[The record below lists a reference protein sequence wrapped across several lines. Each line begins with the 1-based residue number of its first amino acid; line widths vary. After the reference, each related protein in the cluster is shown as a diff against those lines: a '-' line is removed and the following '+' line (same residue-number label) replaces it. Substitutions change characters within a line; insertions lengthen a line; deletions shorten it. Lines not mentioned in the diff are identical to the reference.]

1 MPAANG
7 NRRLGLLLALCAA
20 CTALQLPVA
29 PPSGTAAFMKKSFWE
44 PPMEDS
50 TAARSSS
57 PPALE
62 DPCFWTDGCEADGD
76 ATPTSMMVE
85 LSAEDLAREL
95 PAMPCITT
103 EEECDTDDL
112 EAAAGLAY
120 EPLASEVTTLDDK
133 LLDPC
138 FWDPDEC
145 APEAG
150 S

>member
-1 MPAANG
+1 MRNANS
-7 NRRLGLLLALCAA
+7 RLGLLLALSAA
-20 CTALQLPVA
+20 CTALQLPA
-29 PPSGTAAFMKKSFWE
+29 SPPTVTAAFMKKDFWE
-44 PPMEDS
+44 PPMEES

-57 PPALE
+57 LHGLD

-85 LSAEDLAREL
+85 LSAEDLMREL

-103 EEECDTDDL
+103 EEECDT

-120 EPLASEVTTLDDK
+120 EPLAPEVTKLDDK

-138 FWDPDEC
+138 FWDLDDC
-145 APEAG
+145 
-150 S
+150 